1 MTGTSSS
8 QHDDFVTHQ
17 SDVEDENTSKQET
30 TLITTFDSTMMT
42 GQYNDSEEDNN
53 SIERVVEEQEDAMA
67 DVLAQRFVGPQ
78 HLDRFDLI
86 SNALNKAGAAYV
98 EESES
103 KYHDPAFFYNRT
115 IDRVLMT
122 VLDPTAATRSI
133 GRSFSYEDME
143 ESTLT
148 DLVDNMKTVIASQRE
163 EIDCLRKTV
172 KELILEIAD
181 GENFG
186 GSREVPKLI
195 KIQES
200 SSERSTTNKDI
211 FRRKRVGIPPNK
223 DSESSYSYLL
233 SSIAH
238 SRSSVSSGYHIEP
251 EGDYLPERT
260 LSKQKRVKKKEDP
273 PSDDNDKSNYG
284 GPAEDLNF
292 LERERELPPIKPTA
306 QHSTSLR
313 SSPTKERA
321 ISILEERRIRFRNFR
336 QMHDQKEYVSDR
348 NRTHPSHGKISPRT
362 LTPTR
367 QTRQNHGVSPIVHFR
382 EDELTLLE
390 TTSKKSNGA

>member
-1 MTGTSSS
+1 M
-8 QHDDFVTHQ
+8 D
-17 SDVEDENTSKQET
+17 N
-30 TLITTFDSTMMT
+30 
-42 GQYNDSEEDNN
+42 DNN
-53 SIERVVEEQEDAMA
+53 NIIEQIEEQEDAMA
-67 DVLAQRFVGPQ
+67 DALVQRFGGPR

-86 SNALNKAGAAYV
+86 SNALNKAGTAYV

-148 DLVDNMKTVIASQRE
+148 DLVENMKTVIASQRE

-181 GENFG
+181 GENFD
-186 GSREVPKLI
+186 GSRVVPSMI

-200 SSERSTTNKDI
+200 SSEGSTANKDI
-211 FRRKRVGIPPNK
+211 FRTRNVGSSQSK
-223 DSESSYSYLL
+223 KESEGSYSYLL

-251 EGDYLPERT
+251 EGDYYLPERA
-260 LSKQKRVKKKEDP
+260 LSKQQQVKKKKDP
-273 PSDDNDKSNYG
+273 PSGDNDNQ
-284 GPAEDLNF
+284 NF
-292 LERERELPPIKPTA
+292 
-306 QHSTSLR
+306 
-313 SSPTKERA
+313 
-321 ISILEERRIRFRNFR
+321 
-336 QMHDQKEYVSDR
+336 
-348 NRTHPSHGKISPRT
+348 T
-362 LTPTR
+362 L
-367 QTRQNHGVSPIVHFR
+367 F
-382 EDELTLLE
+382 
-390 TTSKKSNGA
+390 K